1 MNRVRKRIRKHH
13 EAADLDVTPFMNLM
27 IVLVPVLLLSMVF
40 THTTV
45 IDLNFPAG
53 DAAAGEL
60 DPDAVHLEV
69 TVTADAFVVADGRG
83 GVIKTLPKIDEAY
96 DYAGLSEVMQ
106 ELKRRM
112 PVKEDIMVLL
122 EEKTPYQTLVSV
134 MDTVRSYPTVQHMEV
149 VQAELF
155 PVISLGDAPAQPATV
170 GAASSVG
177 ALSRARSSLDPTN
190 RALESAATAV
200 GMVDAAAGGRS

>member
-1 MNRVRKRIRKHH
+1 MDRVRKRIRKHR

-53 DAAAGEL
+53 EAEAGPA

-69 TVTADAFVVADGRG
+69 TVRADGFVVADGRG
-83 GVIKTLPKIDEAY
+83 GVIRRVPDVDGGH
-96 DYAGLSEVMQ
+96 DYATLSKVMQ

-112 PVKEDIMVLL
+112 PEKEDIMVLL

-134 MDTVRSYPTVQHMEV
+134 MDTVRSYPAVQHMEV

-155 PVISLGDAPAQPATV
+155 PVISLGDAP
-170 GAASSVG
+170 
-177 ALSRARSSLDPTN
+177 L
-190 RALESAATAV
+190 SAATA
-200 GMVDAAAGGRS
+200 RSGSSPADGASS

>member
-1 MNRVRKRIRKHH
+1 MDRVRKRLQKHT

-45 IDLNFPAG
+45 IDLNFPTGEAASG
-53 DAAAGEL
+53 DF

-69 TVTADAFVVADGRG
+69 AVYQDRLVVADGRG
-83 GVIKTLPKIDEAY
+83 GTIKKIPALD
-96 DYAGLSEVMQ
+96 DGHDFKQLSEVMQ

-112 PVKEDIMVLL
+112 PEKDDITVLL
-122 EEKTPYQTLVSV
+122 EEDTPYQTLVSV
-134 MDTVRSYPTVQHMEV
+134 MDKVRSYPTVQAMDV

-155 PVISLGDAPAQPATV
+155 PVISLGDTPSAEAKTAAAA
-170 GAASSVG
+170 GAASAEAKS
-177 ALSRARSSLDPTN
+177 
-190 RALESAATAV
+190 
-200 GMVDAAAGGRS
+200 